1 MGTEQPPKAGDS
13 GPSDL
18 NHVFNQQ
25 SLGTW
30 GDQGD
35 VAVKKED
42 ITLILKVDQW
52 GNVDLDTGAPHHRG
66 KGRLPG
72 GSDVPDA
79 L

>member
-18 NHVFNQQ
+18 NHVFNQH

-42 ITLILKVDQW
+42 ITLVEM
-52 GNVDLDTGAPHHRG
+52 
-66 KGRLPG
+66 RLC
-72 GSDVPDA
+72 SVHIIFMA
-79 L
+79 V